1 MNGQVPLPRI
11 HGQEEP
17 GGLGRPA
24 GPAGAD
30 SGTGTG
36 TGTSTGLTVAAVLR
50 VLVVAAGL
58 AAIGY
63 GIHGL
68 ADGRPATNPPNTT
81 AWLIGGIVV
90 HDLLVVPATMAA
102 GFVLGRLVPAPYR
115 AVLQGASVVSAAVA
129 LASLPLWRGYGGSAD
144 NPSVNPL
151 PYGRNLGIVLGLIW
165 ACAAAIIIYRI
176 ICTRFSSN
184 GKF

>member
-1 MNGQVPLPRI
+1 MPHT

-17 GGLGRPA
+17 AGQGRPTGPVGA
-24 GPAGAD
+24 GPMA
-30 SGTGTG
+30 
-36 TGTSTGLTVAAVLR
+36 AAVLR

-68 ADGRPATNPPNTT
+68 VDGRPATNPPNAA
-81 AWLIGGIVV
+81 AWLIGGIAL

-115 AVLQGASVVSAAVA
+115 AVAQGASVVSAAVA

-165 ACAAAIIIYRI
+165 ACAAVVI
-176 ICTRFSSN
+176 ICRALHARFSSR
-184 GKF
+184 